1 MRAKLLWLIPVA
13 AFLSA
18 CDKQEEPVAAQ
29 SKLKAPKSA
38 AHRPESTPEAQA
50 AETPE
55 TSAPVADS
63 GSFTTP
69 QSSPVAP
76 ASQASADP
84 AAATPP
90 TVLTQAQ
97 RDAYSAEQRAKR
109 ATQMAETMATRFKEQ
124 DANGDGLLAQG
135 EVSERMQRGFTRADT
150 NGDGSLDA
158 TEQHALIKNMSER
171 MSENN
176 PGDRGQAGG
185 RRGQAGNR
193 RGRN

>member
-1 MRAKLLWLIPVA
+1 MRATLLWLIPAA

-18 CDKQEEPVAAQ
+18 CDKQEEPAAAR
-29 SKLKAPKSA
+29 SKLKAPKPGT
-38 AHRPESTPEAQA
+38 HRPETTPEAQA
-50 AETPE
+50 SEKTPE
-55 TSAPVADS
+55 TSAPAADS

-76 ASQASADP
+76 ASQASAP
-84 AAATPP
+84 ATPP
-90 TVLTQAQ
+90 TILTQEQ

-158 TEQHALIKNMSER
+158 TEQQTLIKNMSER
-171 MSENN
+171 MTGNN
-176 PGDRGQAGG
+176 PRDRRETAG
-185 RRGQAGNR
+185 RRGQGGNR